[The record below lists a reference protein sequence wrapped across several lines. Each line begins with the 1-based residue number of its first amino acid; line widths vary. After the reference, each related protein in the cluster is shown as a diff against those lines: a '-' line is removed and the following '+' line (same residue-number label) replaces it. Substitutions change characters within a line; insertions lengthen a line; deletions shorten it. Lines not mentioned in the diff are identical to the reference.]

1 VKFSRDDSDVHLAA
15 CAKAGERGAFEVLVE
30 RNKNT
35 IYHFVRRYVGQSD
48 DAYDVLQDCFIAA
61 WNGLCRYDPGRPFLP
76 WLRIIALNK
85 CRDFG
90 RRQAVRRLVLE
101 TFSRQPGQQDR
112 VQCDYEAE
120 AEAEAKQDR
129 RLGALDKAI
138 AALPAFYKEPLLLAV
153 VSGISHE
160 HIAKMLE
167 TTPKAVEMRLYRARK
182 KLFDAMQSKIPEG

>member
-1 VKFSRDDSDVHLAA
+1 VKSSRDDSDAHLAA
-15 CAKAGERGAFEVLVE
+15 CAKAGERGAFELLVE

-48 DAYDVLQDCFIAA
+48 DAYDVLQECFIAA
-61 WNGLCRYDPGRPFLP
+61 WNGLSRYDPARPFLP

-90 RRQAVRRLVLE
+90 RRQAVRRLVLV
-101 TFSRQPGQQDR
+101 TFSRQPGQHDR
-112 VQCDYEAE
+112 VQRDYEAE
-120 AEAEAKQDR
+120 AEAKEDR

-182 KLFDAMQSKIPEG
+182 KLFDAMQSEIPEG